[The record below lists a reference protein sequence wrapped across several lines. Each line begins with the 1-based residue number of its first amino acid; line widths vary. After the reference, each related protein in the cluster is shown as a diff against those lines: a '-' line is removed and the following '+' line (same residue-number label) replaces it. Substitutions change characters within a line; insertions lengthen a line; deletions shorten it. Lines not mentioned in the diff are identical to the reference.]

1 MQKTRRYTYSVDK
14 YMPAF
19 CGLEICLSIQIKEKL
34 DSLLAKQ
41 KDLVEK
47 WEKHQEKLQRSE

>member
-1 MQKTRRYTYSVDK
+1 M
-14 YMPAF
+14 AEF

-47 WEKHQEKLQRSE
+47 WDKHQEKLQRSE